1 MPKTLLN
8 RGIKLSF
15 TIVTLLVASAINTVA
30 YAQEVPPP
38 IFGDIRVGGKFSPDP
53 LVVRGMSGGSIP
65 ARRVAG
71 RAETATGPCTGFVDE
86 EPDHTLQLTTR
97 FDYLK
102 LEVNSPEDTT
112 LIINGPGGSWCNDEF
127 DGENPG
133 IVGEWLPGTYK
144 IWIGSYHKNRYLP
157 YTLEI
162 TEAR

>member
-1 MPKTLLN
+1 MRKTILN

-38 IFGDIRVGGKFSPDP
+38 IFGDVSIGRKFSPDP
-53 LVVRGMSGGSIP
+53 FIVRGMSGGSIP

-86 EPDHTLQLTTR
+86 KPDHTLELTSK
-97 FDYLK
+97 FGYLK
-102 LEVNSPEDTT
+102 LEVDSPEDTT
-112 LIINGPGGSWCNDEF
+112 LIVTGPGGSWCNDEF

-162 TEAR
+162 TELK